1 MLARSHTRY
10 WPRSNHPSSNTCKM
24 SQRYVR
30 LTGAWERRFCSLL
43 HQSSHVAWSLQIH
56 ISIFVSTNLRG
67 DSLMVS
73 HRQLYKS
80 WWQAYFY
87 MHSFHALLPYL
98 STSSKETIWFSEED
112 FRFSEAFQ
120 FSEEA
125 FQSAPEMYDQNSIR
139 NDASFLICIS
149 YTVLQ

>member
-24 SQRYVR
+24 SQRYIR
-30 LTGAWERRFCSLL
+30 LTGPWERRFCSLL
-43 HQSSHVAWSLQIH
+43 RQSSHVAWRLQIH

-67 DSLMVS
+67 DSLMAS

-87 MHSFHALLPYL
+87 TLFMYFFHTFLLPQKKQSGTLKKTSNSLKL
-98 STSSKETIWFSEED
+98 SNSLKKLSNLLQKCTIRIVFE
-112 FRFSEAFQ
+112 
-120 FSEEA
+120 
-125 FQSAPEMYDQNSIR
+125 IT
-139 NDASFLICIS
+139 ASFLRCIP